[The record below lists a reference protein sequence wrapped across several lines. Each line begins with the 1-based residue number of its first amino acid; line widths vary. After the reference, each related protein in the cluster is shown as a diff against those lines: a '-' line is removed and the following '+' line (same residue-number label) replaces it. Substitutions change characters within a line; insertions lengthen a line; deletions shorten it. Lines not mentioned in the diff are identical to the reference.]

1 MITLMMLGSLRAM
14 VCSMSYDNDSPHDDN
29 IYRVCIDPHTNAVE
43 VSCIGMEVDS
53 AVSGEYSSVDDL
65 PLWAQEKIA
74 LLMMTSLDKPTS
86 EVKGVGRRIDDNVYW
101 IFRV

>member
-1 MITLMMLGSLRAM
+1 
-14 VCSMSYDNDSPHDDN
+14 MSYDNDLPHDDN
-29 IYRVCIDPHTNAVE
+29 VYRVYVNPHTNAVE

-53 AVSGEYSSVDDL
+53 TVEGEYDSVDAL
-65 PLWAQEKIA
+65 PLWMQEKVA

-86 EVKGVGRRIDDNVYW
+86 EVEGVGRRIDDNVYW